1 MSRTAETSLVAGIDV
16 ARDRVEISVFR
27 WAQVGCTAS
36 HMNFLFKK
44 FGWSRRRPIRP
55 DMPRPWLKQK
65 KGRGAQ
71 L

>member
-1 MSRTAETSLVAGIDV
+1 MDKTEEKVLVAGIDV

-27 WAQVGCTAS
+27 WAQVGHTAS

-44 FGWSRRRPIRP
+44 FGWSRGRSIRP